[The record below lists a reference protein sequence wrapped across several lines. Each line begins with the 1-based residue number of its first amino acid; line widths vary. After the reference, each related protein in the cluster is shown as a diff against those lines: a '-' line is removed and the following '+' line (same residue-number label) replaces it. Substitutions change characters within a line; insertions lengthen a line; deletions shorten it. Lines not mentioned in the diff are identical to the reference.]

1 MSRWHYGD
9 VVVADLDPS
18 KGHEQ
23 TKRRPLIVVS
33 NDDFNRNCN
42 LTVVIAIS
50 HGRSDFELHVPF
62 EPVPKVDS
70 SGKRSGRID
79 GYAQIEQIRAL
90 DLTVRNA
97 TVIGRIKESDMD
109 RITGLLLAC
118 FIQPGTLVLP
128 DYG

>member
-9 VVVADLDPS
+9 VVLADLDPS

-23 TKRRPLIVVS
+23 AKRRPLIVVS
-33 NDDFNRNCN
+33 NDDFNRNCS

-50 HGRSDFELHVPF
+50 HGRSDYELHVPF
-62 EPVPKVDS
+62 EPVPSVD
-70 SGKRSGRID
+70 RSGRID